1 MKKPSSPFLRSIY
14 EYMLSRH
21 FAINSVDAYIYWIR
35 WFIRFHQNE
44 HPTNMG
50 DQEVEQFLTF
60 LACERNVAV
69 KTQTQALNALAF
81 LYKEVLGNPLTLTL
95 NFRHS
100 DKHRKLPT
108 VLTQTEV
115 KALFSV
121 LPPHLVLPAQLM
133 YASGLRLMEVLRLRV
148 KDIDFDYLSIMVWNG
163 KGGKHRRVTLAP
175 ELIPVI
181 KEQIRQVSFYHQQD
195 CQHPQYAGVKL
206 PFAQAEKDPSAAK
219 SLLWHFLFP
228 SRSLSHDPEN
238 GALRR
243 HHIDA
248 SLLQKAV
255 KKASKEA
262 AITKPVSC
270 HTLRHSFATH
280 LLSRGTDIRT
290 VQEQLGHSDVKT
302 TQIYTHVLQ
311 QGANA
316 VRSPFSDL

>member
-1 MKKPSSPFLRSIY
+1 MRKPSSPFLASIY
-14 EYMLSRH
+14 EYMLARH
-21 FAINSVDAYIYWIR
+21 FAMNTVEVYLYWIR
-35 WFIRFHQNE
+35 WFIRYHHNE

-50 DQEVEQFLTF
+50 DQEVETFLTF
-60 LACERNVAV
+60 LANDKHVAV
-69 KTQTQALNALAF
+69 KTQAQALNALVF
-81 LYKEVLGNPLTLTL
+81 LYREILKSPLTLKL

-121 LPPHLVLPAQLM
+121 LPAHLKLPAQLM
-133 YASGLRLMEVLRLRV
+133 YASGLRLMEVIRLRV
-148 KDIDFDYLSIMVWNG
+148 KDIDFDYLSIMIWNG

-175 ELIPVI
+175 ELVPAL
-181 KEQIRQVSFYHQQD
+181 KEQIRQAEFYFREDMENPNYHGVSM
-195 CQHPQYAGVKL
+195 
-206 PFAQAEKDPSAAK
+206 PFALANKYPEGPKT
-219 SLLWHFLFP
+219 LLWQFLFP
-228 SRSLSHDPEN
+228 SRALSVDPEN
-238 GALRR
+238 NVLRR
-243 HHIDA
+243 HHIDP
-248 SLLQKAV
+248 SLLQKAI
-255 KKASKEA
+255 KRATKEA
-262 AITKPVSC
+262 SIEKPASC

-280 LLSRGTDIRT
+280 LLARGTDIRT